1 MMVVVSY
8 DVCTAEEGGAKRLR
22 QVAKAC
28 ENFGQRVQFSVFE
41 CVVDPAQWVMLK
53 TRLESIINPVTDSLR
68 YYYLG
73 SNWTRRVEHYG
84 AKQTLNIENDS
95 LIV

>member
-1 MMVVVSY
+1 MYVLITY
-8 DVCTAEEGGAKRLR
+8 DVATSTEGGPRRLR

-28 ENFGQRVQFSVFE
+28 LDYGQRVQNSVFE
-41 CVVDPAQWVMLK
+41 CMLDPAQMVALRA
-53 TRLESIINPVTDSLR
+53 RLEKIINPEFDSLR

-73 SNWTRRVEHYG
+73 NNWERRVEHVG
-84 AKQTLNIENDS
+84 AKPSFNVDNP